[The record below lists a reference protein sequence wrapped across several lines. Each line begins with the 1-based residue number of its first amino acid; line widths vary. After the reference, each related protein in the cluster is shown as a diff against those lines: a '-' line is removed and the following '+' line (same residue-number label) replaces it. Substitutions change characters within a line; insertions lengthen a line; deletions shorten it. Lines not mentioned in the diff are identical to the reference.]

1 MKHTNLVILTALL
14 TPFSVHAGEMAVPEP
29 GLLPLLGIGIAA
41 AVAVKSFKKK

>member
-14 TPFSVHAGEMAVPEP
+14 APFSVHAGDIAVPEP

-41 AVAVKSFKKK
+41 AVAVKFFKKK